1 MEAQW
6 NACPTAAPVTC
17 YPSSKVAARIGGSRE
32 MVSRIMRDLTQGGYI
47 ELDAKR
53 IRVLKK
59 LPAHW

>member
-1 MEAQW
+1 
-6 NACPTAAPVTC
+6 
-17 YPSSKVAARIGGSRE
+17 

-47 ELDAKR
+47 AVDAKR